1 MAVFF
6 SWFGVCGV
14 AALARACSELSS
26 MKIHT
31 ATYKFSQ
38 LSEIFV

>member
-6 SWFGVCGV
+6 SWFGVCGE
-14 AALARACSELSS
+14 AGLARACLGLTS

-31 ATYKFSQ
+31 AR
-38 LSEIFV
+38 L